1 MSPSR
6 PAGKFFSGL
15 AQCGAWACF
24 DEFNRIDIEVLS
36 VVAQQVGGWG
46 GRMWGRGGEGARGRV
61 VGGGGSA
68 GGGGGGGEGEA
79 DARGWSSK
87 CITVGEAGTHIGT
100 GELSV
105 TQGI

>member
-1 MSPSR
+1 
-6 PAGKFFSGL
+6 
-15 AQCGAWACF
+15 
-24 DEFNRIDIEVLS
+24 
-36 VVAQQVGGWG
+36 
-46 GRMWGRGGEGARGRV
+46 MWGRGGEGARGRV

-68 GGGGGGGEGEA
+68 GGGGGGGEGEAGGGGGGGGGGGEGEA